1 MKALIRVT
9 LALAAVASFAVF
21 AAVQSLPTPDP
32 AAHAAAVAAR
42 QARVSAGRANRAAQG
57 GKSAADVAAVNSTVS
72 GPRVAN
78 AFRAYPPSC
87 AADPLPTTPTGPTTT
102 TTVPLYTRDIN
113 GQAGA
118 PEDVTITLWRM
129 ACSSSG
135 NLTPYNTDGGFN
147 AILLMRIDRSLTTT
161 DVLPTFP
168 SVTSTQGSTAINLVR
183 SALEPNT
190 VVSEMPFDSTIA
202 DAQSVYVLE
211 NYPFPSF
218 GFTYFDYA
226 FDLTID
232 PVLDNQGTGS
242 VTLPIGDYQPTQSAY
257 PAAFQNLPIDGYMSS
272 AWYDTAHS
280 GEGLMVQIYD
290 NADNATRTLF
300 AAWYTY
306 DDAGIPFWLSIQGVA
321 AYGSNTFS
329 NVPVYYYT
337 GGGFAGNFSGVT
349 QNNWGTMNFS
359 FSDCMTMNFD
369 FDGAA
374 TGVAGGPAGS
384 GSRTFTR
391 LADINGLNCE

>member
-1 MKALIRVT
+1 MKALIRAT
-9 LALAAVASFAVF
+9 LALAAVASFAAI
-21 AAVQSLPTPDP
+21 AADNALPTPNP
-32 AAHAAAVAAR
+32 AAHTAAVAAR
-42 QARVSAGRANRAAQG
+42 QARISAGRAQHAASG
-57 GKSAADVAAVNSTVS
+57 EKSVAAVNTTVS

-78 AFRAYPPSC
+78 SFRAYPPSC
-87 AADPLPTTPTGPTTT
+87 AADPLPTTPTGPTSTA
-102 TTVPLYTRDIN
+102 TVPLYTRDIN
-113 GQAGA
+113 GNPGT
-118 PEDVTITLWRM
+118 PENVTITLWRM

-135 NLTPYNTDGGFN
+135 NLTPYNTDGGSN
-147 AILLMRIDRSLTTT
+147 AILLMRIDRSLQTT

-168 SVTSTQGSTAINLVR
+168 SITSVQSGTTVNLVR

-190 VVSEMPFDSTIA
+190 VVSEMPFDATFSDAST
-202 DAQSVYVLE
+202 VYVFE

-226 FDLTID
+226 FTLTID
-232 PVLDNQGTGS
+232 PVLDDQGTGAA
-242 VTLPIGDYQPTQSAY
+242 TFQIGDFNPTQADY

-280 GEGLMVQIYD
+280 GEGLMVQIYN

-306 DDAGIPFWLSIQGVA
+306 DDNGIPFWLSIQGVA

-337 GGGFAGNFSGVT
+337 GGGFAGNFAGVT

-359 FSDCMTMNFD
+359 FPDCMTMNFD
-369 FDGAA
+369 FSGAA

>member
-1 MKALIRVT
+1 MKALIRLT
-9 LALAAVASFAVF
+9 LALAAVASFAAI
-21 AAVQSLPTPDP
+21 AADNSLPTPDP

-42 QARVSAGRANRAAQG
+42 QARISAGRAHQLASG
-57 GKSAADVAAVNSTVS
+57 GKSVAAVNTTVS

-78 AFRAYPPSC
+78 SFRAYPPSC
-87 AADPLPTTPTGPTTT
+87 AADPLPTTPTGPTSSA
-102 TTVPLYTRDIN
+102 TVPLYTRNLN
-113 GQAGA
+113 GDPGV
-118 PEDVTITLWRM
+118 PENATITLWRM

-135 NLTPYNTDGGFN
+135 NLTPYNTDGGSN
-147 AILLMRIDRSLTTT
+147 AILLMKIDRSLQTT

-168 SVTSTQGSTAINLVR
+168 SLTSTQTGTTVNLVR

-190 VVSEMPFDSTIA
+190 VISEMPFDATFQAAST
-202 DAQSVYVLE
+202 VYVLE
-211 NYPFPSF
+211 NYPDSSF
-218 GFTYFDYA
+218 GFTYFDYL
-226 FDLTID
+226 FNLTID
-232 PVLDNQGTGS
+232 PVLDANGTGAA
-242 VTLPIGDYQPTQSAY
+242 TLQIGDFNPTQADY

-272 AWYDTAHS
+272 AWYDSAHS
-280 GEGLMVQIYD
+280 GEGFVLQIYN

-306 DDAGIPFWLSIQGVA
+306 DDAGIPFWMTAQGVA

-349 QNNWGTMNFS
+349 QNVWGTMNFS
-359 FSDCMTMNFD
+359 FPDCMTMKFD
-369 FDGAA
+369 FNGAA
-374 TGVAGGPAGS
+374 TNVTGGPAGN